1 MTERSGGEHEAAA
14 VVGGLVGSAIAWGL
28 ARVGMPEYAGW
39 TKRSS
44 EGWAGFAA
52 ELEEPPASMSPS
64 SGRAGFNSPSAKP
77 SSKSA

>member
-1 MTERSGGEHEAAA
+1 MTERSGGEHDVA

-52 ELEEPPASMSPS
+52 ALEETTGIDVAFQRPGGFQLALSEAELEV
-64 SGRAGFNSPSAKP
+64 R
-77 SSKSA
+77 